1 MRIITKEVPKDFN
14 IFQFSCTHYGSRLCH
29 ENGIDR
35 MIHMIN
41 SEYDGIPAKNNYAVH
56 HGDAIEGITP
66 DDKRF
71 FAPATKLPMIKSQVK
86 YAGRKMSAIPPEQWI
101 AWMQGNHEDKHL
113 SYGYL
118 GSDMAD
124 IVGAKFGTTDC
135 KIIYKGFNNFSPV
148 SPTSNLTYFRQYA
161 CHGRKQISSTA
172 DDPERAAVNMKL
184 ILKRHLKF
192 KFGDCVLM
200 TKGHTHKLITLK
212 PRPVLYLHDS
222 HEEIRHSYTHQDD
235 ISGAQYIHPDNR
247 WYANVGAFYKV
258 YGNEMT
264 YWNEEEPENS
274 VFSSY
279 VARGEYDPVALGF
292 VVTKVRDGRI
302 VRLEKVFV

>member
-1 MRIITKEVPKDFN
+1 MRIITKEVPRDFN
-14 IFQFSCTHYGSRLCH
+14 VFQFSCTHYGSRLCH
-29 ENGIDR
+29 EPGIDR
-35 MIHMIN
+35 MLHMIN
-41 SEYDGIPAKNNYAVH
+41 SEYDGVPAKHNYANH
-56 HGDAIEGITP
+56 HGDAIEAITP

-71 FAPATKLPMIKSQVK
+71 FAPSNSQPMITSQIK
-86 YAGRKMSAIPPEQWI
+86 YAGRKMSEIPPEQWI
-101 AWMQGNHEDKHL
+101 AFMQGNHEDKHL
-113 SYGYL
+113 NYGYL
-118 GSDMAD
+118 GSEIAD
-124 IVGAKFGTTDC
+124 IVGATFATSDC
-135 KIIYKGFNNFSPV
+135 KILYQFRPNSGPV
-148 SPTSNLTYFRQYA
+148 PAKSRILFRQFA
-161 CHGRKQISSTA
+161 CHGKKQITSTA

-222 HEEIRHSYTHQDD
+222 ETKIDHSYTYQED
-235 ISGAQYIHPDNR
+235 ISGDTYIHPDNR

-264 YWNEEEPENS
+264 YWDEERPEES

-279 VARGEYDPVALGF
+279 VARGELDPVALGF
-292 VVTKVRDGRI
+292 VITKVRDGRI
-302 VRLEKVFV
+302 VRLEKIFV